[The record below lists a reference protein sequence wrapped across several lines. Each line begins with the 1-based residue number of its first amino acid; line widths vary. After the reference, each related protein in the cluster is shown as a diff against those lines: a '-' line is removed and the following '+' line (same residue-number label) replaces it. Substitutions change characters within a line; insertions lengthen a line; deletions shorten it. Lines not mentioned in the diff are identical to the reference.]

1 MRSMV
6 YKSVSIVFVIA
17 VVVIFMAA
25 HHETPKS
32 VVENT
37 IEDIEDNYT
46 AMKDFQS
53 WGSME
58 WFSNFHPSFSYFF
71 STGEPLASLAYIR
84 DMVDS
89 RKNATQEAATP
100 MFTDTQLHNRNF
112 NVQGNVAVATYYF
125 TQTRTSDGEQVKKRR
140 SDVWMRID
148 DKWQIIHRHTSMLE
162 GEIPDENA
170 AADTPSISAG
180 DGIWAASSVGN
191 IEVVKQHLAKGV
203 DIDAVDSVS
212 GITPLAWAVIRGQ
225 SQMAELL
232 VQHGADVNAKNND
245 GGTSLHAAAFLGR
258 VEIVKLLVQHEADIN
273 AKNNDGETPM
283 DSLKADWGTTEFIA
297 RLLQI
302 KLDRETVETG
312 RNQVADLLK
321 SK

>member
-6 YKSVSIVFVIA
+6 YRSIGVVFVIA
-17 VVVIFMAA
+17 VVMIFMAA

-32 VVENT
+32 VVEKT
-37 IEDIEDNYT
+37 VEDIEGSYT
-46 AMKDFQS
+46 AMRNAT
-53 WGSME
+53 GIE
-58 WFSNFHPSFSYFF
+58 WVSNFHPSFSYFF
-71 STGEPLASLAYIR
+71 STGDPLVSLAYIR
-84 DMVDS
+84 NMVGS
-89 RKNATQEAATP
+89 QENTTQEAATP
-100 MFTDTQLHNRNF
+100 MFTDTQIHNRSF
-112 NVQGNVAVATYYF
+112 NIQENVAVATYYF
-125 TQTRTSDGEQVKKRR
+125 TQTRTSDGEHLKKRR

>member
-1 MRSMV
+1 MRSMI
-6 YKSVSIVFVIA
+6 YKSISVVLMIA
-17 VVVIFMAA
+17 VGMIIMAA

-32 VVENT
+32 MVEKT

-46 AMKDFQS
+46 AIRNDVG
-53 WGSME
+53 WGE
-58 WFSNFHPSFSYFF
+58 WFSNCHSTFSGFF
-71 STGEPLASLAYIR
+71 STGQTLVYMR
-84 DMVDS
+84 DMMGGSQEND
-89 RKNATQEAATP
+89 TQEAPTP
-100 MFTDTQLHNRNF
+100 MFTDTQIHNRSF
-112 NVQGNVAVATYYF
+112 NIQGNIAVAAYYV
-125 TQTRTSDGEQVKKRR
+125 TQTRTSDGERLKKRR
-140 SDVWMRID
+140 SDVWMRAD
-148 DKWQIIHRHTSMLE
+148 EKWQIIHRHTSMLE
-162 GEIPDENA
+162 GEVPDENA
-170 AADTPSISAG
+170 AADASPFSAG

-312 RNQVADLLK
+312 RSQVADLLK

>member
-6 YKSVSIVFVIA
+6 YKSIGVVLMIA
-17 VVVIFMAA
+17 VGMMVMAA

-32 VVENT
+32 VVEKT

-71 STGEPLASLAYIR
+71 STGESLASLAYIR
-84 DMVDS
+84 NMVGS
-89 RKNATQEAATP
+89 QENTTQEATTP
-100 MFTDTQLHNRNF
+100 MFTDTQIHNRSF
-112 NVQGNVAVATYYF
+112 NIQENVAVATYYF
-125 TQTRTSDGEQVKKRR
+125 TQTRTSDGEHLKKRR

-162 GEIPDENA
+162 GEIPDENST
-170 AADTPSISAG
+170 ADTSSISAG
-180 DGIWAASSVGN
+180 DGIWNAASVGN
-191 IEVVKQHLAKGV
+191 IEIVKQHLEKGV
-203 DIDAVDSVS
+203 DIDAVDSVA
-212 GITPLAWAVIRGQ
+212 GITPLSWAVIRGQ
-225 SQMAELL
+225 SKVVELL

-258 VEIVKLLVQHEADIN
+258 VEIVKLLVQHGADIN
-273 AKNNDGETPM
+273 AKNNKDETPM
-283 DSLKADWGTTEFIA
+283 DNLKVDWGTTEFIA
-297 RLLQI
+297 GLLQI

>member
-32 VVENT
+32 VVEKT
-37 IEDIEDNYT
+37 VEDIEGSYT
-46 AMKDFQS
+46 AMRNAT
-53 WGSME
+53 GIE
-58 WFSNFHPSFSYFF
+58 WVSNFHPSFSYFF
-71 STGEPLASLAYIR
+71 STGDPLVSLRAYMR
-84 DMVDS
+84 MMGGS
-89 RKNATQEAATP
+89 QENTTQEAATP
-100 MFTDTQLHNRNF
+100 MFTDTQIHNRSF
-112 NVQGNVAVATYYF
+112 NIQENVAVATYYF
-125 TQTRTSDGEQVKKRR
+125 TQTRTSDGEHLKKRR

-162 GEIPDENA
+162 GEVPDENA
-170 AADTPSISAG
+170 AADASPFSAG

-302 KLDRETVETG
+302 KLDRETIETG

>member
-32 VVENT
+32 VVEKT
-37 IEDIEDNYT
+37 VEDIEGSYT
-46 AMKDFQS
+46 AMRNAT
-53 WGSME
+53 GIE
-58 WFSNFHPSFSYFF
+58 WVSNFHPSFSYFF
-71 STGEPLASLAYIR
+71 STGDPLVSLAYIR
-84 DMVDS
+84 NMVGS
-89 RKNATQEAATP
+89 QENTTQEAATP
-100 MFTDTQLHNRNF
+100 MFTDTQIHNRSF
-112 NVQGNVAVATYYF
+112 NIQENVAVATYYF
-125 TQTRTSDGEQVKKRR
+125 TQTRTSDGEHLKKRR

-170 AADTPSISAG
+170 AADTSSISAG

-212 GITPLAWAVIRGQ
+212 GITPLTWAVIRGQ

-283 DSLKADWGTTEFIA
+283 GSLKADWGTTEFIA

>member
-6 YKSVSIVFVIA
+6 YKSISVVFVIA

-32 VVENT
+32 VVEKT
-37 IEDIEDNYT
+37 VEDIEGSYT
-46 AMKDFQS
+46 AMRNAT
-53 WGSME
+53 GIE
-58 WFSNFHPSFSYFF
+58 WVSNFHPSFSYFF
-71 STGEPLASLAYIR
+71 STGDPLVSLAYIR
-84 DMVDS
+84 NMVGS
-89 RKNATQEAATP
+89 QENTTQEAATP
-100 MFTDTQLHNRNF
+100 MFTDTQIHNRSF
-112 NVQGNVAVATYYF
+112 NIQENVAVATYYF
-125 TQTRTSDGEQVKKRR
+125 TQTRTSDGEHLKKRR

-212 GITPLAWAVIRGQ
+212 GITPLTWAVIRGQ

-283 DSLKADWGTTEFIA
+283 GSLKADWGTTEFIA

>member
-1 MRSMV
+1 MKSMV

-17 VVVIFMAA
+17 VVMIFMAA

-32 VVENT
+32 VVEKT

-84 DMVDS
+84 NMVDS

-162 GEIPDENA
+162 GEIPVDPPQPP
-170 AADTPSISAG
+170 AAD
-180 DGIWAASSVGN
+180 SS
-191 IEVVKQHLAKGV
+191 
-203 DIDAVDSVS
+203 
-212 GITPLAWAVIRGQ
+212 T
-225 SQMAELL
+225 AE
-232 VQHGADVNAKNND
+232 
-245 GGTSLHAAAFLGR
+245 
-258 VEIVKLLVQHEADIN
+258 
-273 AKNNDGETPM
+273 
-283 DSLKADWGTTEFIA
+283 
-297 RLLQI
+297 
-302 KLDRETVETG
+302 
-312 RNQVADLLK
+312 
-321 SK
+321 